1 MSDITDYERRIASA
15 LERIGHGIEALSL
28 PVAEPVAEPL
38 AAPVAEPAADPAPV
52 SGADATELAALREAL
67 ESERA
72 ANAQLVE
79 RVRAIKEKQDSTVGK
94 LERRV
99 AKLTRQL
106 EASGADAAKLRRAN
120 MQLSEASQA
129 LREAMA
135 AGLPEPHLINKAMLA
150 ELEALRA
157 LRASDAA
164 EMEEILAELQPF
176 LTPQPDSTEASHA

>member
-1 MSDITDYERRIASA
+1 MSDITEYERRIAAA
-15 LERIGHGIEALSL
+15 LERIGHGVETLAQ
-28 PVAEPVAEPL
+28 PVA
-38 AAPVAEPAADPAPV
+38 AAPEPAPASDAPRPAPA
-52 SGADATELAALREAL
+52 GDAEVTALREAL

-79 RVRAIKEKQDSTVGK
+79 RVRAIKEKQDSTIGA

-99 AKLTRQL
+99 AKLTAQL
-106 EASGADAAKLRRAN
+106 ETGGLDSAKLRRAN
-120 MQLSEASQA
+120 TQLSDASQA

-164 EMEEILAELQPF
+164 EMEEILAELKPF
-176 LTPQPDSTEASHA
+176 LTPQPSEASHA